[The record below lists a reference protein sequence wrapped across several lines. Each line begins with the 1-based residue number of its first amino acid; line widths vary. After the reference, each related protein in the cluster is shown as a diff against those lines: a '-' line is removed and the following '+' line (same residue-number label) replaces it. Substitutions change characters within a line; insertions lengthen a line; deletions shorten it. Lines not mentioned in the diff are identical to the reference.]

1 MPSRPEGLARYADR
15 LVLAACVGAS
25 LWFLGLDEPSRVARA
40 TRIAHAITTPVEWAS
55 GALDRTV
62 GLRRENERLRTEL
75 AAVALD
81 VAQLR
86 NERARI
92 ELLHEQ
98 AGFYQRSRGRLVPAT
113 VLELTVSRFPV
124 QAKLRPVP
132 GAVDTLAAL
141 QPVVTARGLAGR
153 VRELL
158 PGGEALVQLL
168 TDPESRISIE
178 SRSTGVTGLLRY
190 DGVNFVMDHVPRG
203 EPIAEGDTLVTSGLG
218 GTVPRGLPVGVVRE
232 LRAPATELFQYVEV
246 EPAVRFTALDQVYV
260 VTRPGPWY
268 LHPSGFADHPAPP
281 DTSVAGPADR
291 GEAP

>member
-25 LWFLGLDEPSRVARA
+25 LWFLALDETARVSRA
-40 TRIAHAITTPVEWAS
+40 TSVAHAITTPVEWAAD
-55 GALDRTV
+55 ALERTA
-62 GLRRENERLRTEL
+62 GLRRENEQLRAEL
-75 AAVALD
+75 AALALD
-81 VAQLR
+81 AVQLR
-86 NERARI
+86 NERERI
-92 ELLHEQ
+92 EELREQ
-98 AGFYQRSRGRLVPAT
+98 AGFFQRSRGRLVPAT
-113 VLELTVSRFPV
+113 VLELTVSRFPL
-124 QAKLRPVP
+124 QAKIRPVP
-132 GAVDTLAAL
+132 GATDTLAAL

-153 VRELL
+153 VREVL

-246 EPAVRFTALDQVYV
+246 EPAVRFSALDRVYV

-268 LHPSGFADHPAPP
+268 LRASSFADRPAPP
-281 DTSVAGPADR
+281 DSSAAGDGAGGMP
-291 GEAP
+291 

>member
-25 LWFLGLDEPSRVARA
+25 LWFLALDEPSRVARA
-40 TRIAHAITTPVEWAS
+40 TSVAHAITTPVEWAAD
-55 GALDRTV
+55 ALGRTAS
-62 GLRRENERLRTEL
+62 LRRDNERLRADL
-75 AAVALD
+75 AALALD
-81 VAQLR
+81 AAQLR
-86 NERARI
+86 TERDRI
-92 ELLHEQ
+92 EELREQ

-113 VLELTVSRFPV
+113 VLELTVSRFPL
-124 QAKLRPVP
+124 QAKIRPVP
-132 GAVDTLAAL
+132 GATDTLAAL

-153 VRELL
+153 VREVLAQ
-158 PGGEALVQLL
+158 GEALVQLL

-190 DGVNFVMDHVPRG
+190 DGVNFVMDHVPRA

-246 EPAVRFTALDQVYV
+246 EPAVRFSALDQVYV

-268 LHPSGFADHPAPP
+268 LRAVSFADRPAPP
-281 DTSVAGPADR
+281 DSVATNGE
-291 GEAP
+291 EAP